1 MTEQEIKT
9 LKEFEENDKELED
22 IALHVAEQLDSLKDK
37 AIKTGSEI
45 QGQNE
50 LLTKGNRL
58 SFYWVANES
67 AEDTQLNLT
76 KQNNELSKLLNK
88 YRNGKQIWLDFILL
102 SVLLS
107 LLALLWNRLKARN
120 FV

>member
-58 SFYWVANES
+58 SFYWGSQRKCRRHA
-67 AEDTQLNLT
+67 AEPDQA
-76 KQNNELSKLLNK
+76 K
-88 YRNGKQIWLDFILL
+88 
-102 SVLLS
+102 
-107 LLALLWNRLKARN
+107 
-120 FV
+120 